1 MVNRAEQTVFWPGIT
16 IEINRTMAMCRTC
29 VRNAP
34 SQPAGTPVP
43 PPSPSYPFEMVV
55 ADYCHLNGMNFLV
68 MACRFSGWLSAWY
81 VGKGDFDADRLIE
94 ILREYFSTFS
104 VPAEMSSDFGPQFK
118 SSKLAQFLQRY
129 GVHHRQSSSYFAHS
143 NCRAEV
149 AVKTAKRMIKDN
161 IGQDG
166 KVTDKFVRAILQ
178 YRNTPLPDTRLSPA
192 QIVFG
197 RQMRDLLP
205 ALNYKYEPKQE
216 WGLVREYRE
225 RAMARRLDRDGA
237 RLEKYT
243 KKQKVIPVG
252 DTVAVQNQAGRF
264 PKKWDKTGTVVENQ
278 EYDKV
283 LVKLDGS
290 GRLTTRNRRF
300 VKKIVSPP
308 DLPQGGVPQVQTKA
322 PIEEHDAA
330 DTEGAGHIVPEPIF
344 DDETEDNVMNSQE
357 LDVVNEGGNTAEE
370 ITSDKDHD
378 VPAHTESDS
387 RPKRNRKQNI
397 RYNPEEYDLSV
408 ISSQVGMGKLTLS
421 GIYVHPKAGNLKQK

>member
-1 MVNRAEQTVFWPGIT
+1 
-16 IEINRTMAMCRTC
+16 
-29 VRNAP
+29 
-34 SQPAGTPVP
+34 
-43 PPSPSYPFEMVV
+43 
-55 ADYCHLNGMNFLV
+55 
-68 MACRFSGWLSAWY
+68 
-81 VGKGDFDADRLIE
+81 
-94 ILREYFSTFS
+94 
-104 VPAEMSSDFGPQFK
+104 MSSDFGPQFK

-166 KVTDKFVRAILQ
+166 KITDKFVRAILQ

-237 RLEKYT
+237 RLKKYT
-243 KKQKVIPVG
+243 KEQKIIPVG

-308 DLPQGGVPQVQTKA
+308 DLPQGGVPQVQTGGPA
-322 PIEEHDAA
+322 MEHDVA
-330 DTEGAGHIVPEPIF
+330 DTEREGNSISVPVF
-344 DDETEDNVMNSQE
+344 NDDETEIGLMNGQG
-357 LDVVNEGGNTAEE
+357 VAMVAEGENTAEGV
-370 ITSDKDHD
+370 TSEEVHD
-378 VPAHTESDS
+378 IPAHTDTAANC
-387 RPKRNRKQNI
+387 RPKRSCKQNI
-397 RYNPEEYDLSV
+397 RYNSGEYDLSV
-408 ISSQVGMGKLTLS
+408 VSSQVGMGKFTLS
-421 GIYVHPKAGNLKQK
+421 GIYVRPGARDLKQK